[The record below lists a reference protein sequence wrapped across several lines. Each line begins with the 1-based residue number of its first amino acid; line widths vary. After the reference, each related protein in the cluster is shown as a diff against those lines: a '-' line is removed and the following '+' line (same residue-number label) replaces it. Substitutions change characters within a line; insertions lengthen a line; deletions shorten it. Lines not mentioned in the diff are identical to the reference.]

1 MKKYLFFILAVLSA
15 VPSLRAQSGA
25 FVAGIAG
32 VAEMPVG
39 SLSDRF
45 KPAAGGMIYAGQRT
59 SPDWAWVG
67 KFEYLE
73 LRTMNANRLFKT
85 VKLQEGGG
93 TQEYRVPLPGLAMRF
108 RASGFTAEAITNL
121 VRWSPLELNGHLG
134 FGFYNWE
141 FSRDAYN
148 DSLFVVSTV
157 TGLTTKAATLAVP
170 DNQQSDWSGSIN
182 LGVDLGVVIAGPV
195 SLTVGADYRLIIG
208 ELWPAL
214 DFDMENVSGI
224 QMVTVRGGLKVEL

>member
-1 MKKYLFFILAVLSA
+1 MKKYLFFILAVLAA

-39 SLSDRF
+39 SLSVRF
-45 KPAAGGMIYAGQRT
+45 KPAAGVMIYAGQRT

-67 KFEYLE
+67 KFEYFE
-73 LRTMNANRLFKT
+73 LRTLNTDRLFKT

-93 TQEYRVPLPGLAMRF
+93 TQEYRVPLPGLTMRF
-108 RASGFTAEAITNL
+108 RASGFTAEAITN
-121 VRWSPLELNGHLG
+121 VARWTRLEVNSHLG
-134 FGFYNWE
+134 FGFYHWE

-148 DSLFVVSTV
+148 DSLFVISTV
-157 TGLTTKAATLAVP
+157 TGLRTNAATLAVP
-170 DNQQSDWSGSIN
+170 DNQQTDWSGSIN
-182 LGVDLGVVIAGPV
+182 LGVDLGIAITGPV
-195 SLTVGADYRLIIG
+195 SVTLGADYRLIIG

-214 DFDMENVSGI
+214 EFDMENVSGI